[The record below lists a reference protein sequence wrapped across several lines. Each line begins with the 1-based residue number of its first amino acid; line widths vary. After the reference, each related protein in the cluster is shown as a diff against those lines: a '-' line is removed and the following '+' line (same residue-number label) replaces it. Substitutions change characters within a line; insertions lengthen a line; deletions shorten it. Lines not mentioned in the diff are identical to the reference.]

1 MKLLATSTS
10 YIAPRNLVWKKL
22 YENYDFSIAS
32 FGNWANDLIK
42 TDNNTIIILVLFLE
56 DLLNLDDITAK
67 NQKKNLLGA
76 LDLIILR
83 LKNTNKPLICSTI
96 YLENFNFLNHTKNIS
111 DFKKLFLWFL
121 GN

>member
-1 MKLLATSTS
+1 ME
-10 YIAPRNLVWKKL
+10 KL

-83 LKNTNKPLICSTI
+83 LKK
-96 YLENFNFLNHTKNIS
+96 HK
-111 DFKKLFLWFL
+111 
-121 GN
+121 